1 MLIEKRISIAS
12 IVVDPENGKI
22 WLNSPN
28 CILRIQDVNF
38 KHIEDK
44 FEMIDIKG
52 KDVFMIPGDLGL
64 SKYSEFLEK
73 LNRIIYPKIYNFSED
88 QIENFLDNIYD
99 KIKSHCE

>member
-1 MLIEKRISIAS
+1 MHIEKKIYIAS
-12 IVVDPENGKI
+12 IVVDPKNGKI

-28 CILRIQDVNF
+28 CLLRIQDVNF
-38 KHIEDK
+38 KHIEEK

-73 LNRIIYPKIYNFSED
+73 LNRIIYPKIYNLSED
-88 QIENFLDNIYD
+88 QTENFLNEIYN
-99 KIKSHCE
+99 KIKESA